1 MITTSS
7 YGFGVPLSPLIGQ
20 ALFVAISNL
29 SLFFVAFLTP
39 ALTAGAISSEQEKLT
54 LEMLQATPLN
64 THAILMGKLI
74 STTSYVIMLLVA
86 AIPIISLIFT
96 FGGVAVE
103 DMLLAALIILVTGVT
118 FGMIGLFFSAWRKRT
133 MQAIALTYLVII
145 IFIGGSFITYAF
157 WGMMIQNIPPRYVL
171 IINPFSALSSIFAS
185 GGLQTG
191 PLGMLGIFA
200 GMNPGGD
207 PALTEQLK
215 PLWYYTVAAY
225 LALTTF
231 LYLLSTRFI
240 KPIRP
245 WRIGWRE
252 VAVVGVIILLFLGIS
267 ATIFGSDVKTMR
279 RWAIEGTPTPNFG
292 GPMMIEPAIMQEAVP
307 LPVDEVAPD
316 QAVDPAEEPVSDD
329 DGAEPTPVPGK

>member
-1 MITTSS
+1 
-7 YGFGVPLSPLIGQ
+7 
-20 ALFVAISNL
+20 
-29 SLFFVAFLTP
+29 
-39 ALTAGAISSEQEKLT
+39 
-54 LEMLQATPLN
+54 
-64 THAILMGKLI
+64 
-74 STTSYVIMLLVA
+74 
-86 AIPIISLIFT
+86 
-96 FGGVAVE
+96 
-103 DMLLAALIILVTGVT
+103 
-118 FGMIGLFFSAWRKRT
+118 
-133 MQAIALTYLVII
+133 
-145 IFIGGSFITYAF
+145 
-157 WGMMIQNIPPRYVL
+157 MMIQNIPPRYVL

-185 GGLQTG
+185 GGVQTG

-207 PALTEQLK
+207 PARTEQLK